1 MAVTDPGRFV
11 QRPDLA
17 PTTAP
22 TPAGTPGLIPIQY
35 STQIIQMAQEQS
47 LAMRYFR
54 NVRMPNAAT
63 VMPVLDALPVARWV
77 TGELTD
83 PAGTGQ
89 GKKNVTGQKWKGI
102 NLIAEEL
109 ATIVVIPEAV
119 IEDASIDL
127 WAEITPRIAEAVA
140 AAFDG
145 AVFAG
150 IQIPTSW
157 NMSGGLIA
165 AATTAG
171 NVTTAA
177 AAVPTQDEYD
187 EAIALVEADG
197 FMPTDVFAGVSQ
209 RSAFRTW
216 AVSGVPVYL
225 TDYRDDGRV
234 DSVFGMPVHYDRLNA
249 FNVGS
254 TKTVAMVADPDK
266 GIVGTRTDL
275 QYKVLTEATIDV
287 SAAQDGSEMVSL
299 AQQDLVALRV
309 RGRFAFATANP
320 VTYLNKD
327 GANRFPFS
335 VIKTP

>member
-17 PTTAP
+17 PTTPPA
-22 TPAGTPGLIPIQY
+22 PAGTPGLIPIQY

-47 LAMRYFR
+47 LAMRHFR

-63 VMPVLDALPVARWV
+63 VMPVLDTLPVARWV

-102 NLIAEEL
+102 NLVAEEL

-127 WAEITPRIAEAVA
+127 WAEITPASQKPSPQRTTVPCSQASRFRRRGTCLVA
-140 AAFDG
+140 SSLRQRPQA
-145 AVFAG
+145 
-150 IQIPTSW
+150 TSRRRRRQPRRRT
-157 NMSGGLIA
+157 S
-165 AATTAG
+165 TTQPSLRSR
-171 NVTTAA
+171 VTASCRPMCSPRFRS
-177 AAVPTQDEYD
+177 V
-187 EAIALVEADG
+187 
-197 FMPTDVFAGVSQ
+197 Q
-209 RSAFRTW
+209 RPHMGR
-216 AVSGVPVYL
+216 VRCPGVPHRLPRRRQGGQRVRYARPL
-225 TDYRDDGRV
+225 RPPQRPRHSQHRHRCDDRR
-234 DSVFGMPVHYDRLNA
+234 PQ
-249 FNVGS
+249 
-254 TKTVAMVADPDK
+254 K
-266 GIVGTRTDL
+266 GIVGTLTDL
-275 QYKVLTEATIDV
+275 QYKILTEATIDV

-309 RGRFAFATANP
+309 RGRFGFATANP

-327 GANRFPFS
+327 SANRFPFS

>member
-17 PTTAP
+17 PTTPP

-47 LAMRYFR
+47 LAMRHFR

-150 IQIPTSW
+150 VRFRRRGTFPAASSPRQPRQATSRLRRRHRRRTSTTKPSRWSRQMASCRPTCS
-157 NMSGGLIA
+157 
-165 AATTAG
+165 
-171 NVTTAA
+171 
-177 AAVPTQDEYD
+177 P
-187 EAIALVEADG
+187 
-197 FMPTDVFAGVSQ
+197 P
-209 RSAFRTW
+209 
-216 AVSGVPVYL
+216 
-225 TDYRDDGRV
+225 
-234 DSVFGMPVHYDRLNA
+234 
-249 FNVGS
+249 
-254 TKTVAMVADPDK
+254 
-266 GIVGTRTDL
+266 
-275 QYKVLTEATIDV
+275 
-287 SAAQDGSEMVSL
+287 
-299 AQQDLVALRV
+299 
-309 RGRFAFATANP
+309 
-320 VTYLNKD
+320 
-327 GANRFPFS
+327 
-335 VIKTP
+335 